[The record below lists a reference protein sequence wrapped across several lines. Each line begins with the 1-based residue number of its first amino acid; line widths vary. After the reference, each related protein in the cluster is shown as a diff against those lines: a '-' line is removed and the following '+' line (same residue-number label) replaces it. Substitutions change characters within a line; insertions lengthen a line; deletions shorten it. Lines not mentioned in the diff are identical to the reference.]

1 MIQKSKR
8 RERFMVYLV
17 DSVLLFPL
25 LIILSVLSTF
35 HVALFPIIN
44 LIFQAIC
51 FWYYVNFQFKYSATL
66 GKRKFGIKIY
76 DTELSMKQCVKR
88 YLNYSFI
95 YILSAIILCFL
106 IPNTPAEGFQS
117 LSWQERMIFF
127 YRYNKDYVGPLEY
140 VRYIWLFF
148 NFLFFIFDKQG
159 RTRADYFAGTIVGK
173 KIDDEIDTIGK
184 VEQY

>member
-1 MIQKSKR
+1 
-8 RERFMVYLV
+8 
-17 DSVLLFPL
+17 
-25 LIILSVLSTF
+25 
-35 HVALFPIIN
+35 
-44 LIFQAIC
+44 
-51 FWYYVNFQFKYSATL
+51 
-66 GKRKFGIKIY
+66 
-76 DTELSMKQCVKR
+76 
-88 YLNYSFI
+88 
-95 YILSAIILCFL
+95 
-106 IPNTPAEGFQS
+106 
-117 LSWQERMIFF
+117 MIFF

>member
-25 LIILSVLSTF
+25 LIIVSVLSTF

-51 FWYYVNFQFKYSATL
+51 FWYYVNFQFKHSATL

-76 DTELSMKQCVKR
+76 GIDDTELSMKQCVKR

-95 YILSAIILCFL
+95 YILSAIIL
-106 IPNTPAEGFQS
+106 
-117 LSWQERMIFF
+117 FF
-127 YRYNKDYVGPLEY
+127 
-140 VRYIWLFF
+140 
-148 NFLFFIFDKQG
+148 
-159 RTRADYFAGTIVGK
+159 
-173 KIDDEIDTIGK
+173 
-184 VEQY
+184 